1 MKSAMQRRSLAAVLR
16 RILVLLRARLAAQ
29 REGSALPVA
38 PLLMLGFVSGL
49 VCALVR
55 DVTPPFAYGLVALSV
70 AAALIAVPLL
80 GDLGALLSADETGDW
95 VRALPV
101 RGLEI
106 HMARALHLLI
116 ALAVLSTGVLAPAVA
131 FAPSEFDL
139 VMRAKLFFAGQG
151 QAIALAAALLV
162 AQTILRGRAHAFL
175 VALQT
180 ALFVLVLVGSV
191 VGLELVPHMRDWTR
205 PDAVANSSFYP
216 PAWFAAPLASGEMSA
231 LWRFAPIAASALALA
246 AVLGVPAPPLSAANA
261 GSTLLGALLTPL
273 RRLLARF
280 WVRGRER
287 ASYEWVF
294 DALPKEREF
303 VLRAYPLLAVP
314 LGFLVLGAQGETQ
327 APKESLLALL
337 LFIPGAYA
345 PLLAAHT
352 PGSNSHRARWILD
365 TAPITRGEIENG
377 VLKAVVARFV
387 APLYFVLVALG
398 CLQGHW
404 ELTLRLAVPAFL
416 CCVIA
421 LRATWRTF
429 VVDAPLSTPHEQI
442 YINNDWLGALAV
454 VAVLL
459 LLFAL
464 GATRYLT
471 TWPASAVAI
480 VALLAFE
487 RLLDRRMA
495 RGELQPVA

>member
-1 MKSAMQRRSLAAVLR
+1 MKSDMQRRSLAAVLR

-38 PLLMLGFVSGL
+38 PLLMLGFVSGV
-49 VCALVR
+49 VCLLVR
-55 DVTPPFAYGLVALSV
+55 DGTPAFAYGVAALSV

-101 RGLEI
+101 RGIEI
-106 HMARALHLLI
+106 HVARALHLLL
-116 ALAVLSTGVLAPAVA
+116 ALTVLSTGVLAPAVA
-131 FAPSEFDL
+131 LAPPEFDAW
-139 VMRAKLFFAGQG
+139 MRVKLFLLGQG
-151 QAIALAAALLV
+151 QAVSLAAALLL
-162 AQTILRGRAHAFL
+162 AQTVLRGRAHAFL

-191 VGLELVPHMRDWTR
+191 VGLEFVPRMREWTHIG
-205 PDAVANSSFYP
+205 AVDGLRYYP
-216 PAWFAAPLASGEMSA
+216 PAWFASPLASSEFHE
-231 LWRFAPIAASALALA
+231 LWRLAPIACSVLALA
-246 AVLGVPAPPLSAANA
+246 AVLGVPAPPQATANA
-261 GSTLLGALLTPL
+261 GSTLVGAFLAPL
-273 RRLLARF
+273 RRLLARV

-287 ASYEWVF
+287 ASYEFVF

-314 LGFLVLGAQGETQ
+314 LGFLVLGAQSETQ

-352 PGSNSHRARWILD
+352 PGSSSHRARWILD
-365 TAPITRGEIENG
+365 TAPVHRGEVENG
-377 VLKAVVARFV
+377 VLKAVAARFV
-387 APLYFVLVALG
+387 APLYLVLVALG

-404 ELTLRLAVPAFL
+404 ELTLQLVLPAFL

-421 LRATWRTF
+421 LRATWRSF
-429 VVDAPLSTPHEQI
+429 VVDAPLSTPHEQL

-454 VAVLL
+454 LAIAL

-464 GATRYLT
+464 GATRLIT
-471 TWPASAVAI
+471 SWPASLAATA
-480 VALLAFE
+480 ALLAFE
-487 RLLDRRMA
+487 RVLDRRMA
-495 RGELQPVA
+495 RGDLQPTA